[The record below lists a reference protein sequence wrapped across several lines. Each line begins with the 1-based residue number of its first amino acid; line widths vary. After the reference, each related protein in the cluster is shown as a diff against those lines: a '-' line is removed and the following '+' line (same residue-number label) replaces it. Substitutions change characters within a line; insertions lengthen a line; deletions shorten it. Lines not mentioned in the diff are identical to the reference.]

1 MEILLSK
8 GRNRTPKGMTISCLL
23 IAVYKSGS
31 EFIEKRCFQ
40 KTLLNFGIQFKI

>member
-31 EFIEKRCFQ
+31 EFIEKKMFSKNIAQ
-40 KTLLNFGIQFKI
+40 LWYSI